1 MGSNLCRARAFSPDL
16 LQVILDLFSSR
27 TGCIEVFL
35 RVALDLGLT
44 VLAAF
49 DLIAQPLQAHGKLG
63 TVDTGRILLRLE
75 KTPLLQC
82 PRLALLT
89 FGQIENDSMRMKL
102 RCGIPIHRT
111 SSVMLEGGG
120 NELGCRLR
128 RVDIADTRLR
138 VPLQLVKRHAHT
150 FAVCHTHTFIAA
162 DKRGERNRFRRGE
175 CRVPPG
181 AMFDA
186 SNFLTVLVVIRLCR
200 LVPDELR
207 AAFRMLSF
215 AQPHEFFDPHGTA

>member
-1 MGSNLCRARAFSPDL
+1 MSSDLCRTRAFSPNL
-16 LQVILDLFSSR
+16 LQMILDLFSSW
-27 TGCIEVFL
+27 TGRIEVFL

-49 DLIAQPLQAHGKLG
+49 DLIAQPLQAHGELG
-63 TVDTGRILLRLE
+63 TVNAGRILLRLE
-75 KTPLLQC
+75 KAALLKR
-82 PRLALLT
+82 PRLAVLT

-102 RCGIPIHRT
+102 RCGIPVHWT
-111 SSVMLEGGG
+111 GSVMLEGGG

-128 RVDIADTRLR
+128 RVDIADARLR
-138 VPLQLVKRHAHT
+138 IPLQLFKRDAHT
-150 FAVCHTHTFIAA
+150 FAVCHTHTLIAA
-162 DKRGERNRFRRGE
+162 HQSGEGDGFRRGE
-175 CRVPPG
+175 CCIPPG

-186 SNFLTVLVVIRLCR
+186 GDFLAILVVVGLCR

-215 AQPHEFFDPHGTA
+215 AQSSEFFDSHGTA